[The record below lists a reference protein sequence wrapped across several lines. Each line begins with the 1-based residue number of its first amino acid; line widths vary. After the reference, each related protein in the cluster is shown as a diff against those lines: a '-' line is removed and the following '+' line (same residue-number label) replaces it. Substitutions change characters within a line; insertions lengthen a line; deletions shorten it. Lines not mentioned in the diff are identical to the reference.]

1 MTRERQREK
10 YLERQA
16 RAEAAA
22 RDTYRGAAK
31 APTIDAMRAEF
42 LDGDNEAILLQQL
55 GRLDARD
62 PAQWDPINVRYEA
75 RVETFAEAFAVV
87 AKAAKRDWRRFDLEV
102 FRECAGLA
110 KLSLPERLMV
120 AQADAET
127 IEHYDA
133 LRAQQDRKITTLDE
147 IAEAGGYQII
157 YADPPWSYNQRGRGA
172 AENHYETMSIDDLE
186 QLPIERL
193 AAENAVLF
201 LWATMPLLPEA
212 IDLGRAWG
220 FCVSPETRI
229 LTKDLRWLPAEELRV
244 GHDLVGF
251 DENPRPTVTGF
262 GKRRYFDWSGVT
274 STGIEKLDSCEVR
287 LADGTRLFCSMDHPW
302 LVRAVKR
309 GDGPRRQ
316 GLTQW
321 MRSRDMIT
329 ALKNERRT
337 RALMMPRLVPVTSPR
352 TDYIGGFLSAAF
364 DGEGCLRKQDGQG
377 PGLGFAQNT
386 NPFLAQTIDY
396 LNRAGYPV
404 NTYSYPTKKRPGIN
418 HVNIRAGVASTIRFL
433 SEMRPPRLLD
443 NWGKLDLRRASL
455 YNANQDE
462 LEIVE
467 VIPRSK
473 QWMCTL
479 STSSQTYIAEGFGA
493 HNTYKT
499 CAFTWIK
506 HYEPSGKPAMGG
518 GMWTRANAELCLLF
532 VRGEPPRRVSRA
544 VRQLVETGPDDKIVC
559 DDGVTVPDYNGSPTC
574 ECGHSRS
581 VHLEDPS
588 GYEGNL
594 CIHVKAK
601 ELQDCGC
608 NGYKPMY
615 VPQVVGDVLR
625 APRGSHSA
633 KPVEV
638 RRRIDALMGEG
649 PSRVELFAR
658 ERADGWD
665 AWGAEVPGGS
675 DFELGDER

>member
-16 RAEAAA
+16 RAEAEA

-31 APTIDAMRAEF
+31 APTIDEMRAEF

-75 RVETFAEAFAVV
+75 SVETFAEAFAVV

-110 KLSLPERLMV
+110 KLALPERLMV

-133 LRAQQDRKITTLDE
+133 LRAQQDRKISTLDE
-147 IAEAGGYQII
+147 IAAAGGYQII

-186 QLPIERL
+186 QLPVERL

-212 IDLGRAWG
+212 LDLGRAWG
-220 FCVSPETRI
+220 FS
-229 LTKDLRWLPAEELRV
+229 
-244 GHDLVGF
+244 
-251 DENPRPTVTGF
+251 
-262 GKRRYFDWSGVT
+262 
-274 STGIEKLDSCEVR
+274 
-287 LADGTRLFCSMDHPW
+287 
-302 LVRAVKR
+302 
-309 GDGPRRQ
+309 
-316 GLTQW
+316 
-321 MRSRDMIT
+321 
-329 ALKNERRT
+329 
-337 RALMMPRLVPVTSPR
+337 
-352 TDYIGGFLSAAF
+352 
-364 DGEGCLRKQDGQG
+364 
-377 PGLGFAQNT
+377 
-386 NPFLAQTIDY
+386 
-396 LNRAGYPV
+396 
-404 NTYSYPTKKRPGIN
+404 
-418 HVNIRAGVASTIRFL
+418 
-433 SEMRPPRLLD
+433 
-443 NWGKLDLRRASL
+443 
-455 YNANQDE
+455 
-462 LEIVE
+462 
-467 VIPRSK
+467 
-473 QWMCTL
+473 
-479 STSSQTYIAEGFGA
+479 
-493 HNTYKT
+493 YKT

>member
-22 RDTYRGAAK
+22 RDTYHGAAK

-102 FRECAGLA
+102 FRECVGLA
-110 KLSLPERLMV
+110 KLQLPERLMV
-120 AQADAET
+120 AQIDAET
-127 IEHYDA
+127 IEHYEA
-133 LRAQQDRKITTLDE
+133 LRGQQDRKITTLDE
-147 IAEAGGYQII
+147 ISAAGGYQII

-172 AENHYETMSIDDLE
+172 AENHYETMSIDDLK

-212 IDLGRAWG
+212 LDLGRAWG
-220 FCVSPETRI
+220 F
-229 LTKDLRWLPAEELRV
+229 A
-244 GHDLVGF
+244 
-251 DENPRPTVTGF
+251 
-262 GKRRYFDWSGVT
+262 
-274 STGIEKLDSCEVR
+274 
-287 LADGTRLFCSMDHPW
+287 
-302 LVRAVKR
+302 
-309 GDGPRRQ
+309 
-316 GLTQW
+316 
-321 MRSRDMIT
+321 
-329 ALKNERRT
+329 
-337 RALMMPRLVPVTSPR
+337 
-352 TDYIGGFLSAAF
+352 
-364 DGEGCLRKQDGQG
+364 
-377 PGLGFAQNT
+377 
-386 NPFLAQTIDY
+386 
-396 LNRAGYPV
+396 
-404 NTYSYPTKKRPGIN
+404 
-418 HVNIRAGVASTIRFL
+418 
-433 SEMRPPRLLD
+433 
-443 NWGKLDLRRASL
+443 
-455 YNANQDE
+455 
-462 LEIVE
+462 
-467 VIPRSK
+467 
-473 QWMCTL
+473 
-479 STSSQTYIAEGFGA
+479 
-493 HNTYKT
+493 YKT

-506 HYEPSGKPAMGG
+506 YYEPSGKPAIGG

-532 VRGEPPRRVSRA
+532 VRGEPPRRVSAA
-544 VRQLVETGPDDKIVC
+544 VRQLVETEEGC
-559 DDGVTVPDYNGSPTC
+559 DHAS
-574 ECGHSRS
+574 
-581 VHLEDPS
+581 
-588 GYEGNL
+588 
-594 CIHVKAK
+594 
-601 ELQDCGC
+601 
-608 NGYKPMY
+608 
-615 VPQVVGDVLR
+615 VLR

-675 DFELGDER
+675 DFEMQPKNPFSALANLPRSTVGFCKCPDFVKPEIAFFKTWIPCPTCGGLR

>member
-16 RAEAAA
+16 RAETEA

-75 RVETFAEAFAVV
+75 SVETFAEAFAVV

-102 FRECAGLA
+102 FRECTGLA
-110 KLSLPERLMV
+110 KLALPERLMV

-147 IAEAGGYQII
+147 IAAAGGYQII

-186 QLPIERL
+186 QLPVERL

-212 IDLGRAWG
+212 LDLGRAWG
-220 FCVSPETRI
+220 FS
-229 LTKDLRWLPAEELRV
+229 
-244 GHDLVGF
+244 
-251 DENPRPTVTGF
+251 
-262 GKRRYFDWSGVT
+262 
-274 STGIEKLDSCEVR
+274 
-287 LADGTRLFCSMDHPW
+287 
-302 LVRAVKR
+302 
-309 GDGPRRQ
+309 
-316 GLTQW
+316 
-321 MRSRDMIT
+321 
-329 ALKNERRT
+329 
-337 RALMMPRLVPVTSPR
+337 
-352 TDYIGGFLSAAF
+352 
-364 DGEGCLRKQDGQG
+364 
-377 PGLGFAQNT
+377 
-386 NPFLAQTIDY
+386 
-396 LNRAGYPV
+396 
-404 NTYSYPTKKRPGIN
+404 
-418 HVNIRAGVASTIRFL
+418 
-433 SEMRPPRLLD
+433 
-443 NWGKLDLRRASL
+443 
-455 YNANQDE
+455 
-462 LEIVE
+462 
-467 VIPRSK
+467 
-473 QWMCTL
+473 
-479 STSSQTYIAEGFGA
+479 
-493 HNTYKT
+493 YKT

-532 VRGEPPRRVSRA
+532 VRGEPPRRVSAA
-544 VRQLVETGPDDKIVC
+544 VRQLVESCSCGHDRDTHPRNSAYGHRPCGVC
-559 DDGVTVPDYNGSPTC
+559 DCNHYDDG
-574 ECGHSRS
+574 
-581 VHLEDPS
+581 
-588 GYEGNL
+588 
-594 CIHVKAK
+594 AK
-601 ELQDCGC
+601 I
-608 NGYKPMY
+608 
-615 VPQVVGDVLR
+615 LR

-658 ERADGWD
+658 ERVDGWD

-675 DFELGDER
+675 DFEMGDVK

>member
-16 RAEAAA
+16 RAEAEA

-75 RVETFAEAFAVV
+75 SVETFAEAFAVV

-110 KLSLPERLMV
+110 KLALPERLMI

-133 LRAQQDRKITTLDE
+133 LRAQQDRKIATLDE
-147 IAEAGGYQII
+147 IAAAGGYQII

-186 QLPIERL
+186 QLPVERL
-193 AAENAVLF
+193 AAQNAVLF

-212 IDLGRAWG
+212 LDLGRAWG
-220 FCVSPETRI
+220 FE
-229 LTKDLRWLPAEELRV
+229 
-244 GHDLVGF
+244 
-251 DENPRPTVTGF
+251 
-262 GKRRYFDWSGVT
+262 
-274 STGIEKLDSCEVR
+274 
-287 LADGTRLFCSMDHPW
+287 
-302 LVRAVKR
+302 
-309 GDGPRRQ
+309 
-316 GLTQW
+316 
-321 MRSRDMIT
+321 
-329 ALKNERRT
+329 
-337 RALMMPRLVPVTSPR
+337 
-352 TDYIGGFLSAAF
+352 
-364 DGEGCLRKQDGQG
+364 
-377 PGLGFAQNT
+377 
-386 NPFLAQTIDY
+386 
-396 LNRAGYPV
+396 
-404 NTYSYPTKKRPGIN
+404 
-418 HVNIRAGVASTIRFL
+418 
-433 SEMRPPRLLD
+433 
-443 NWGKLDLRRASL
+443 
-455 YNANQDE
+455 
-462 LEIVE
+462 
-467 VIPRSK
+467 
-473 QWMCTL
+473 
-479 STSSQTYIAEGFGA
+479 
-493 HNTYKT
+493 YKT

-532 VRGEPPRRVSRA
+532 VRGEPPRRVSAA
-544 VRQLVETGPDDKIVC
+544 VRQLVETWPNVSSDPAKMPEC
-559 DDGVTVPDYNGSPTC
+559 DG
-574 ECGHSRS
+574 CGHSFSDHVINGGVGFCKFCIAECSCTPGWPCDCKRCDRY
-581 VHLEDPS
+581 LEP
-588 GYEGNL
+588 E
-594 CIHVKAK
+594 
-601 ELQDCGC
+601 
-608 NGYKPMY
+608 
-615 VPQVVGDVLR
+615 PQGQVLR